1 MDVIAALK
9 FYLNRMVDEC
19 GHGMKVLLMDRETV
33 CYFHLFSTLFST

>member
-33 CYFHLFSTLFST
+33 YNF